1 MGRDDSECDENHV
14 WTAKYQFLFGSLDCP
29 SVPSEIQAVAAS
41 NSEGV
46 FSRFTLEIGQGRFSG
61 TARD

>member
-1 MGRDDSECDENHV
+1 MCNPCDENHV
-14 WTAKYQFLFGSLDCP
+14 WTAKYQFFFVGLNCLSAP
-29 SVPSEIQAVAAS
+29 SNIQAVAAI